1 MSMASADIW
10 VRKLVK
16 YYTTAELEAA
26 ELAILQAEAGRIQD
40 VVQITSQS
48 SRAGSAT
55 GISISP
61 DERATWLRR
70 IEEALNELNGT
81 TDFNDKWFSQ
91 DFSTRIFG
99 T

>member
-1 MSMASADIW
+1 MASADIW

-70 IEEALNELNGT
+70 IEEAINELNGA
-81 TDFNDKWFSQ
+81 TDYNDKWFSQ
-91 DFSTRIFG
+91 DFSTRTFG

>member
-1 MSMASADIW
+1 MASSDIW

-16 YYTTAELEAA
+16 YFTVSELEAA
-26 ELAILQAEAGRIQD
+26 ELSILQAESSRMQD

-55 GISISP
+55 GISVP
-61 DERATWLRR
+61 PEEREKWLRR
-70 IEEALNELNGT
+70 IEEALAELQGT
-81 TDFNDKWFSQ
+81 DDYNDKWFSQ
-91 DFSTRIFG
+91 DFSTRTFG

>member
-1 MSMASADIW
+1 MANADIW
-10 VRKLVK
+10 VRNLVK
-16 YYTTAELEAA
+16 YYTAADLEAA

-61 DERATWLRR
+61 EERATWLRR
-70 IEEALNELNGT
+70 IEQALAELNGT
-81 TDFNDKWFSQ
+81 TAYNDRFFAQ
-91 DFSTRIFG
+91 DFSTRTFG

>member
-1 MSMASADIW
+1 MSMASSDIW

-16 YYTTAELEAA
+16 WFTVSELEAA
-26 ELAILQAEAGRIQD
+26 ELSILQAEAGRIQD

-70 IEEALNELNGT
+70 IEEAINELNGT
-81 TDFNDKWFSQ
+81 TDYNDKWFSQ
-91 DFSTRIFG
+91 DFSTRTFG

>member
-1 MSMASADIW
+1 MSMASSDIW

-16 YYTTAELEAA
+16 WFTVSELEAA
-26 ELAILQAEAGRIQD
+26 ELSILQAEAGRIQD

-70 IEEALNELNGT
+70 IEEAINELNGT
-81 TDFNDKWFSQ
+81 SDYNDKWFAQ
-91 DFSTRIFG
+91 DFSTRTFG

>member
-1 MSMASADIW
+1 MASADIW

-70 IEEALNELNGT
+70 IEEAINELNDT
-81 TDFNDKWFSQ
+81 TDYNDKWFAQ
-91 DFSTRIFG
+91 DFSTRTFG

>member
-1 MSMASADIW
+1 MSMANADIW

-16 YYTTAELEAA
+16 YFTTAELEAA
-26 ELAILQAEAGRIQD
+26 ELTILQAEASRIQD

-70 IEEALNELNGT
+70 IEQALAELTNT
-81 TDFNDKWFSQ
+81 TDFNDHFFAQ
-91 DFSTRIFG
+91 DFSTRTFG

>member
-1 MSMASADIW
+1 MSMASSDIW

-16 YYTTAELEAA
+16 WFTVSELESAELS
-26 ELAILQAEAGRIQD
+26 ILQAEAGRIQD

-70 IEEALNELNGT
+70 IEEAINELNGT
-81 TDFNDKWFSQ
+81 TDYNDKWFSQ
-91 DFSTRIFG
+91 DFSTRTFG

>member
-1 MSMASADIW
+1 MSMASSDIW

-16 YYTTAELEAA
+16 WFTVSELESAELS
-26 ELAILQAEAGRIQD
+26 ILQAEAGRIQD

-70 IEEALNELNGT
+70 IEEAINELTGT
-81 TDFNDKWFSQ
+81 TDYNDKWFAQ
-91 DFSTRIFG
+91 DFSTRTFG

>member
-1 MSMASADIW
+1 MSMANADIW

-16 YYTTAELEAA
+16 YYTSAELEAA

-70 IEEALNELNGT
+70 IEQALHELAGT
-81 TDFNDKWFSQ
+81 TDFNDHFFAQ
-91 DFSTRIFG
+91 DFSTRTFG